1 MIAEAMAGIALVKA
15 SVDGIKSAIGTA
27 RDIGDIAK
35 FIDGMFD
42 GEQQIQ
48 KNRSKASKDLF
59 SIKSVAEETIN
70 AKLAQEHM
78 DEMKQLIDHRFG
90 FGTWAS
96 IIQERSKRI
105 HEQKELEK
113 QQRIL
118 RQKKKAETIHSLQI
132 WGLIF
137 VCVILLVIAL
147 LVMLSLI

>member
-1 MIAEAMAGIALVKA
+1 MIAETMAGIALVKGA
-15 SVDGIKSAIGTA
+15 VEGIKSAISTA
-27 RDIGDIAK
+27 NDIGEIAHH
-35 FIDGMFD
+35 IDNLFQ

-48 KNRSKASKDLF
+48 KDRSKASKDPF

-90 FGTWAS
+90 FGTWAG

-118 RQKKKAETIHSLQI
+118 RQKKRAETIHHFQI

-137 VCVILLVIAL
+137 VCVIVLVGTFIAIL
-147 LVMLSLI
+147 NLI